1 VLDRHGLTRDIALRV
16 SPLLA
21 GSTDRRGDR
30 LRGRAQRV
38 VARPMAASLPLQLL
52 ELPLAGVPTATVQM
66 VWNER
71 TGASPAHVWLRRV
84 VAEVGGAVAATCRA
98 VQKRKIKKVIDSR
111 PWRHQAKQPPGGSVS

>member
-1 VLDRHGLTRDIALRV
+1 
-16 SPLLA
+16 
-21 GSTDRRGDR
+21 
-30 LRGRAQRV
+30 
-38 VARPMAASLPLQLL
+38 MAASLPLQLL

-98 VQKRKIKKVIDSR
+98 VQKRKIKK
-111 PWRHQAKQPPGGSVS
+111 